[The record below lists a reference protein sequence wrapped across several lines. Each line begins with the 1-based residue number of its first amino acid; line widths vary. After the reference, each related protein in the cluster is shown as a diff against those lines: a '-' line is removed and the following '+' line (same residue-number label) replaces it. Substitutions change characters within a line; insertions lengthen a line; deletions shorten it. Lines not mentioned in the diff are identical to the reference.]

1 MTDERFSGTTP
12 VRDVHRF
19 DEGRLTRWLAANVPG
34 FCPPLRVRQF
44 RGGQSNPTYLLETAG
59 ASYVLR
65 RKPDGPLLKG
75 AHAIEREARI
85 MQALEPA
92 GFPVPPVYA
101 FCADATVIGTS
112 FYVMGYVEGRI
123 FWDATL
129 PSLDRQS
136 RAIYFNAMNSV
147 IAQLHCVDWAS
158 IGLEGF
164 GRPTGYLERQL
175 SRLTRQYLDD
185 SLAGRDPHM
194 DLLIEWLTANV
205 PRNDEATI
213 VHGDFR
219 IDNLIF
225 HPTEPRVLAVL
236 DWELSTI
243 GNPISDF
250 AYHLLMYRIRPLG
263 VTGLLGTD
271 LVAAG
276 IPSEVD
282 YVAAYCRR
290 TGRTELES
298 LDFHLSFSLFRL
310 AAIFH
315 GIKGR
320 MLRGTAVSAD
330 ANRMVE
336 ALPALAEAAW
346 RLTHRI

>member
-1 MTDERFSGTTP
+1 MTDDLFSGTTP

-19 DEGRLTRWLAANVPG
+19 DEGRLTQWLAANVPG
-34 FCPPLRVRQF
+34 FFPPLRVRQF
-44 RGGQSNPTYLLETAG
+44 RGGQSNPTYSLETAG

-65 RKPDGPLLKG
+65 RKPDGLLLKG
-75 AHAIEREARI
+75 AHAIEREAII

-101 FCADATVIGTS
+101 FCADATVISTS

-129 PSLDRQS
+129 PSMDRHL
-136 RAIYFNAMNSV
+136 RAVYFNAMNSL
-147 IAQLHCVDWAS
+147 IAQLHRVDWAS

-213 VHGDFR
+213 VQGDFR
-219 IDNLIF
+219 IDNLMSAVGVSGSLAK
-225 HPTEPRVLAVL
+225 EPRAVRGHAHNRSS
-236 DWELSTI
+236 ETAC
-243 GNPISDF
+243 F
-250 AYHLLMYRIRPLG
+250 AVEAHQS
-263 VTGLLGTD
+263 
-271 LVAAG
+271 AAAN
-276 IPSEVD
+276 D
-282 YVAAYCRR
+282 CRR
-290 TGRTELES
+290 
-298 LDFHLSFSLFRL
+298 
-310 AAIFH
+310 A
-315 GIKGR
+315 
-320 MLRGTAVSAD
+320 SA
-330 ANRMVE
+330 
-336 ALPALAEAAW
+336 
-346 RLTHRI
+346 

>member
-1 MTDERFSGTTP
+1 MMNDLFSGTAP
-12 VRDVHRF
+12 VRDAHRF
-19 DEGRLTRWLAANVPG
+19 DEEQLTEWLVANVPG
-34 FCPPLRVRQF
+34 FCPPVLVRQF

-85 MQALEPA
+85 MTALGPA

-101 FCADATVIGTS
+101 LCADATVIGTP

-129 PSLDRQS
+129 PSLDRHL
-136 RAIYFNAMNSV
+136 RAAHFDAMNCV
-147 IAQLHCVDWAS
+147 IARLHRVDWAS

-175 SRLTRQYLDD
+175 NRLTRQYLDD
-185 SLAGRDPHM
+185 PLAGRDPHM
-194 DLLIEWLTANV
+194 DRLIEWLTANV
-205 PRNDEATI
+205 PRQDKATI

-219 IDNLIF
+219 IDNVIF
-225 HPTEPRVLAVL
+225 HPNEPRVLAVL
-236 DWELSTI
+236 DWELATI

-250 AYHLLMYRIRPLG
+250 AYHLMMYRIRPLG

-276 IPSEVD
+276 IPSEDD

-330 ANRMVE
+330 AYRMVE
-336 ALPALAEAAW
+336 ALPELAEAAW
-346 RLTHRI
+346 RLTRRT

>member
-1 MTDERFSGTTP
+1 MTNDLFTGTAP
-12 VRDVHRF
+12 VRDAHRF
-19 DEGRLTRWLAANVPG
+19 DQGRLTEWLVANVPG
-34 FCPPLRVRQF
+34 FCPPLLIRQF

-85 MQALEPA
+85 MEALEPA
-92 GFPVPPVYA
+92 GFPVPPLYA
-101 FCADATVIGTS
+101 LCADATVIGTP

-123 FWDATL
+123 FRDATL
-129 PSLDRQS
+129 PSLDWHS
-136 RAIYFNAMNSV
+136 RAAYFNAMNSV
-147 IAQLHCVDWAS
+147 IAQLHCIDRAS

-185 SLAGRDPHM
+185 SLAGRDSHM
-194 DLLIEWLTANV
+194 DRLIEWLTANV

-219 IDNLIF
+219 IDNLVF
-225 HPTEPRVLAVL
+225 HPTEPRVVAVL

-243 GNPISDF
+243 GHPVSDF

-271 LVAAG
+271 LVVAG
-276 IPSEVD
+276 IPSEND
-282 YVAAYCRR
+282 YVAAYCQR

-330 ANRMVE
+330 ASRMVE
-336 ALPALAEAAW
+336 ALPELTEAAW
-346 RLTHRI
+346 KLTRR